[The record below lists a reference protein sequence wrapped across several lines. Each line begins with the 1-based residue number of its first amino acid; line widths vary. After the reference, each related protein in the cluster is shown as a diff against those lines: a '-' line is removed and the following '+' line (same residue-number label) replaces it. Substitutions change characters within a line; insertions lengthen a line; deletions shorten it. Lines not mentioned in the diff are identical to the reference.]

1 MLKKHRLLFLYKV
14 NLQTYDSVNKF
25 FEVGN
30 NEMITDFEDFMRTI
44 KIVQLLSLEKIN
56 YYTY

>member
-1 MLKKHRLLFLYKV
+1 MLKKHKLLFLYKV

>member
-1 MLKKHRLLFLYKV
+1 MLKKHKLLFLYKV

-44 KIVQLLSLEKIN
+44 KIVQLLSLEKTN
-56 YYTY
+56 YYTC

>member
-1 MLKKHRLLFLYKV
+1 MLKKHKLLFLYKV

-56 YYTY
+56 YYTC